1 MPTSLTYIN
10 LSARGCSP
18 RRPDADMGT
27 NQCEGAQL
35 SPWIFKFQTGA
46 ARTSQETR
54 RSFGLRP
61 SLRATRFTR
70 PFIPLTRKDNSSRPS
85 GRILQVGSC
94 LTTRRQRMPQQ
105 PPRLSSGMSTGLPF
119 TGPRRASSLC
129 MADVSRG
136 GFRLWFRI
144 DSPMYKCCSHGTLLH
159 LSP

>member
-1 MPTSLTYIN
+1 
-10 LSARGCSP
+10 
-18 RRPDADMGT
+18 MGT

-119 TGPRRASSLC
+119 TGPRRASTQAWPTCLGAAFAYGLGSTHPCTSAVHMEPFSTSALEDLTQVFATTTKIC
-129 MADVSRG
+129 ARGRSR
-136 GFRLWFRI
+136 
-144 DSPMYKCCSHGTLLH
+144 
-159 LSP
+159 